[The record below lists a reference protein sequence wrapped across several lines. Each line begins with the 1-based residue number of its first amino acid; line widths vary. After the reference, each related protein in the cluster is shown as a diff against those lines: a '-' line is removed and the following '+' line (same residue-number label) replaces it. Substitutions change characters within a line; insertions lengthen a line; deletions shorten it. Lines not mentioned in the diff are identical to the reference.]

1 MKAKRGKIEM
11 HSEPP
16 SVLMVDIAFN
26 LLIFFVVCASNEP
39 QDGRKQD
46 IPGADSK
53 NSQKQAQA
61 AENIDVH
68 LTRSTA
74 SINGS
79 PVRQVDFTPKLKE
92 LLKGRA
98 KPEERIVVVK
108 SSPDTPYDHWINV
121 TGLIE
126 AAGGII
132 TLQMEESREV
142 HVQ

>member
-1 MKAKRGKIEM
+1 MSKRPRKIET
-11 HSEPP
+11 HNEPP
-16 SVLMVDIAFN
+16 AVLMVDIAFN

-39 QDGRKQD
+39 QDGRKQE
-46 IPGADSK
+46 IPGSESK
-53 NSQKQAQA
+53 ASQKTQQT
-61 AENIDVH
+61 ENIDVL

-74 SINGS
+74 AINGS
-79 PVRQVDFTPKLKE
+79 PVRQQDFTPKLKE

-108 SSPDTPYDHWINV
+108 SSPDTPYEHWINV

-142 HVQ
+142 RVQ